1 MANMLSPGVQSREN
15 DLTAVTPAVSNSAG
29 GFAGVFQWGP
39 VMQPTVVA
47 SEDELVAKFWKPNDA
62 TATSF
67 FSAANFLAYS
77 RNLTVVRADTQG
89 SRNAVQTKTGSVS
102 TIAVTDA
109 GADYVTAVVTIAA
122 PATAGGVTA
131 EAEAVVVGG
140 KIDSIVVTKPGS
152 GYTTA
157 PVVTITDSEG
167 TGAGAAATATVLTAG
182 IKIQND
188 DAYETQWANGSGLTG
203 VFAARYPGKLGNS
216 LRVIVVD
223 KATWADWVL
232 TSEGKNYR
240 NEFSR
245 EPDTARELHILV
257 IDALGRFT
265 SNAGAVL
272 EKFAF
277 VSKANND
284 RYVDGTSSY
293 YKNVINNTSQY
304 LRWTDHPADS
314 DLGLTGADWGT
325 ESSPTAVFKDLVAAL
340 AFTLGG
346 GEDDFA
352 ATDADY
358 INAFMELRNPDQYD
372 ISLVPTGWVNAT
384 VAQHVIDNLVL
395 ARKDCMAFVSPRD
408 TTTGEPIV
416 GKTTDTARRI
426 VAYANQ
432 LNRNTSYAVMD
443 TGVKYQYDRYNDVY
457 RWIPLNADIA
467 GLCARTDYTNDPW
480 FSPGGFNRGQ
490 IKNVVRLGFSPDET
504 ARDILY
510 QRGIN
515 PVVSFRGEGTV
526 LYGDKTLQI
535 TPNSAFDRINVRR
548 LFITLQKAISRAA
561 KAQLF
566 ELNDEFT
573 RAQFRG
579 MIEPY
584 LRDVQGR
591 RGIIDFK
598 VVCDA
603 TNNTGEVI
611 DTNRFVASIYVKP
624 ARSINFVTLDF
635 VAVRSAVS
643 FNEVGAV

>member
-1 MANMLSPGVQSREN
+1 
-15 DLTAVTPAVSNSAG
+15 
-29 GFAGVFQWGP
+29 
-39 VMQPTVVA
+39 MQPTVVTD
-47 SEDELVAKFWKPNDA
+47 EEELVATFWKPNDA
-62 TATSF
+62 TAASF
-67 FSAANFLAYS
+67 FTAANFLAYS
-77 RNLTVVRADTQG
+77 RNLTVVRADTEG
-89 SRNAVQTKTGSVS
+89 SRNAVQTKTGGVS
-102 TIAVTDA
+102 SIAVVDQGSGYTTVDVTVA
-109 GADYVTAVVTIAA
+109 APTTPGGITAEATAVVE
-122 PATAGGVTA
+122 AGKVT
-131 EAEAVVVGG
+131 
-140 KIDSIVVTKPGS
+140 SIVVTNPGS
-152 GYTTA
+152 GYTAA
-157 PVVTITDSEG
+157 PAVTIADRELAG
-167 TGAGAAATATVLTAG
+167 TGATATATVTTAG

-188 DAYETQWANGSGLTG
+188 DVYETQWMNGSGLTG
-203 VFAARYPGKLGNS
+203 MFAARYPGKLGNS
-216 LRVIVVD
+216 IRVILVD
-223 KATWADWVL
+223 KATWADWIQ
-232 TSEGKNYR
+232 TPEGTNYQA
-240 NEFSR
+240 EFPRAPDADR
-245 EPDTARELHILV
+245 EMHILV

-265 SNAGAVL
+265 SSAGSVL

-277 VSKANND
+277 VSKASND

-293 YKNVINNTSQY
+293 YKNVINNSSRY
-304 LRWTDHPADS
+304 LRWTDHPADA
-314 DLGLTGADWGT
+314 DLGLTGSAWGA
-325 ESSPTAVFKDLVAAL
+325 EFSNGVVHKELIASLD
-340 AFTLGG
+340 FTLEGG
-346 GEDDFA
+346 ADDFA

-358 INAFMELRNPDQYD
+358 INAFLELRNPDQYD

-384 VAQHVIDNLVL
+384 VAQNVIDNLVL
-395 ARKDCMAFVSPRD
+395 VRKDCMAFVSPRD
-408 TTTGEPIV
+408 AATGEPII

-426 VAYANQ
+426 VAYADQ

-457 RWIPLNADIA
+457 RWVPLNADIA

-480 FSPGGFNRGQ
+480 FIPGGFNRGQ
-490 IKNVVRLGFSPDET
+490 IKNVVRLGFSPDEA

-535 TPNSAFDRINVRR
+535 TPTSAFDRINVRR
-548 LFITLQKAISRAA
+548 LFITLQKAIKRAA

-603 TNNTGEVI
+603 SNNTGEVI

-624 ARSINFVTLDF
+624 ARSINFVTLNF
-635 VAVRSAVS
+635 VAVRSAVNFS
-643 FNEVGAV
+643 EVGAV